1 MKSEDI
7 LKLINAGYTKE
18 DIAAMDAPVNEPK
31 VEPKVEAEQAP
42 AEKPKTE
49 LELLTEQV
57 AELTKLVMESKE
69 EPKPEPKVEEPKEVT
84 PPAESELMKEIKRMR
99 EAMQASNIIN
109 SQQAKQMTSN
119 DVIASLITGKK
130 EE

>member
-18 DIAAMDAPVNEPK
+18 DIAAMDTQVNEPK
-31 VEPKVEAEQAP
+31 VEPKV
-42 AEKPKTE
+42 EKPKTE

-57 AELTKLVMESKE
+57 AELTKLVMERKE
-69 EPKPEPKVEEPKEVT
+69 EPKPEPKVEEQKEVT
-84 PPAESELMKEIKRMR
+84 PQAESELMKEIKRMR

-109 SQQAKQMTSN
+109 SQQAKKMTSN